1 MKKILA
7 AVFVLF
13 ILTGKGQVIFSDSY
27 NSLTLQNDVQVFGS
41 KTVTTTYTTAPTG
54 YSLIN
59 DGFKNNVG
67 SINAPNKPFNVVAL
81 KTTGWAV
88 GYNAIDADTFLVS
101 TSWLDTTAAANRFIV
116 SPVINSITANSV
128 LSWKA
133 KSPDNNFPEGYEVYV
148 QTN

>member
-13 ILTGKGQVIFSDSY
+13 CVTVKSQVIFSDSY
-27 NSLTLQNDVQVFGS
+27 NTLTLQNDVQVFGS
-41 KTVTTTYTTAPTG
+41 KTVTTTYTTAPAG
-54 YSLIN
+54 YNLID

-67 SINAPNKPFNVVAL
+67 TVNGPNKPFNVAAL

-101 TSWLDTTAAANRFIV
+101 TSWLDTNAQALRYIAT
-116 SPVINSITANSV
+116 PVINSIAANSV
-128 LSWKA
+128 LSWEA
-133 KSPDNNFPEGYEVYV
+133 KSPDINFPEG
-148 QTN
+148 